1 MNTITLRP
9 YQETAVKETRRH
21 FAEIGKRVILCL
33 PTGAGKTVIFSHIA
47 IAAAQKGKRVLILTH
62 RRELYNQASA
72 FVVPGMT
79 VQMVETYHN
88 RMKRQEADPN
98 KDCDLMIIDECH
110 IGNFT
115 KVLAHFDGFV
125 IGATATPIAK
135 PALRTLYQS
144 IVVGPQ
150 IAELIAEGSLAA
162 CRALKAVGAVKASE
176 LETKAGEFTEASQHK
191 AFSETGRFQGYTR
204 HIASAEQRKSIVFC
218 CSIQHT
224 IDVATELA
232 NNRGLRVYL
241 AHSKMP
247 KDERELQMDGF
258 KADTRPNAVLVNCGI
273 ATTGFDCPDIGRV
286 VVLRATRS
294 VALWL
299 QMVGRGSR
307 PATPDFE
314 LWDYGTNIDRLG
326 LWDAPRNWKQVFE
339 RPDWVRKASLGMA
352 PSRMCSTCG
361 GFSSAKALVCE
372 CCGEAFPLRVKQ
384 SPDGSLVEVQTAHSY
399 EGRKLFELLPMEVIV
414 VGRLKGWKQIFI
426 ERVLYRINPRAL
438 EQFYAAKRYSAGAK
452 AMRLNLVKNGPQ
464 PANFVIRFPE
474 LAKPQA

>member
-1 MNTITLRP
+1 M
-9 YQETAVKETRRH
+9 AVNETRQH
-21 FAEIGKRVILCL
+21 FADKSKRVILCL

-62 RRELYNQASA
+62 RRELFNQAAA
-72 FVVPGMT
+72 FTVPGMT

-88 RMKRQEADPN
+88 KMKRQEADPN

-115 KVLAHFDGFV
+115 KVLAQFDGFV

-135 PALRTLYQS
+135 PALRTIYQS

-150 IAELIAEGSLAA
+150 ISELIALGSLAA
-162 CRALKAVGAVKASE
+162 CKPLKAVGAVKASE
-176 LETKAGEFTEASQHK
+176 LDTKAGEFTEASQNK
-191 AFSETGRFQGYTR
+191 AFSETGRFQGYIR
-204 HIASAEQRKSIVFC
+204 HIAGAEQRKSIVFC

-224 IDVATELA
+224 IDVASELS

-247 KDERELQMDGF
+247 KEERELQMDGF
-258 KADTRPNAVLVNCGI
+258 KADQRSNAILVNCGI

-286 VVLRATRS
+286 IVLRATKS

-339 RPDWVRKASLGMA
+339 RPEWVKKASLGMA
-352 PSRMCSTCG
+352 PSRICQVCG

-372 CCGEAFPLRVKQ
+372 CCGEAFPVRVKQ
-384 SPDGSLVEVQTAHSY
+384 SPDGELVEVKTVHSY
-399 EGRKLFELLPMEVIV
+399 EGRRLYDLMPFEVIV
-414 VGRLKGWKQIFI
+414 VAQLKGWKQIFV
-426 ERVLYRINPRAL
+426 ERVLYNINPRAL
-438 EQFYAAKRYSAGAK
+438 DSFYTTKRYKPAAR

-464 PANFVIRFPE
+464 PDNFVIRFPE
-474 LAKPQA
+474 LAKPQP